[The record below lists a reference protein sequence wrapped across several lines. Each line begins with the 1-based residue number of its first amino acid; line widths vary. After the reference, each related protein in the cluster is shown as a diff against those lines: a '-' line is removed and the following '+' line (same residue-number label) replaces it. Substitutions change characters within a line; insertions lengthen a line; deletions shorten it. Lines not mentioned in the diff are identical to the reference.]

1 MKSTN
6 VSGALAPEGSQGM
19 SPRIVNLALLFAQL
33 TLGNI
38 AIAQTA
44 QLPAT
49 DEGAYCTYL
58 TEQAKAQSDLL
69 RTPNAVGAFT
79 QPDTGLPTQLVG
91 GLTLSLSSIKK
102 AGITLDAARKNCDL
116 YQSSIHVQQTLQ
128 YALPALEREALTNRL
143 ALIDQAGKSLEEL
156 IANTAKMVDAKNM
169 TRPMLW
175 ELQTSKIKLDAD
187 RADTQSKI
195 AAIYTPSLT
204 SVPLK
209 QQVQLKQSTDATEQ
223 QSQDRLTRQNNWDVA
238 LTVGV
243 HQQINPVAD
252 NPQPY
257 GEVQVTYNLGSRA
270 IDRHLDRSVTA
281 YTDWKKLQEADV
293 VRGSEALRTQIVQA
307 ISAQQSRLTS
317 LNRETEEIAKNLQIV
332 ANPDTTAA
340 IDFHNQLTSTQILLQ
355 IESGD
360 ATFRLQRLQDFL
372 KTNY

>member
-1 MKSTN
+1 MLST
-6 VSGALAPEGSQGM
+6 
-19 SPRIVNLALLFAQL
+19 RIVYLALL
-33 TLGNI
+33 TLGNM
-38 AIAQTA
+38 AMAQTS

-49 DEGAYCTYL
+49 DEAAYCTYL
-58 TEQAKAQSDLL
+58 AEQAKAQSDLL

-91 GLTLSLSSIKK
+91 GLTLSLSSVKK
-102 AGITLDAARKNCDL
+102 AGITVDAARKNCDL

-143 ALIDQAGKSLEEL
+143 ALIEEASKSLEEL

-175 ELQTSKIKLDAD
+175 SLQTNKIKLDAD

-195 AAIYTPSLT
+195 ATIYTPPLAAT
-204 SVPLK
+204 PLK
-209 QQVQLKQSTDATEQ
+209 QQVQQKQSSDSTEQ
-223 QSQDRLTRQNNWDVA
+223 QAQDRLTRQNNWDVN
-238 LTVGV
+238 LTVGL

-257 GEVQVTYNLGSRA
+257 GEVSVTYNLGSRA

-281 YTDWKKLQEADV
+281 YSDWKKLQESDV
-293 VRGSEALRTQIVQA
+293 VRGSEALRSQVTQA
-307 ISAQQSRLTS
+307 IAAQQSRLTS
-317 LNRETEEIAKNLQIV
+317 LNQETEEIAKNLQIV

-340 IDFHNQLTSTQILLQ
+340 IDFHNQLSSTQILLQ
-355 IESGD
+355 IETGD
-360 ATFRLQRLQDFL
+360 ASFRLKHLEDFL
-372 KTNY
+372 KANY

>member
-1 MKSTN
+1 MS
-6 VSGALAPEGSQGM
+6 
-19 SPRIVNLALLFAQL
+19 SPRVIYLALL

-38 AIAQTA
+38 AMAQIP

-91 GLTLSLSSIKK
+91 GLTLSLSSVKK
-102 AGITLDAARKNCDL
+102 AGITLDAARKNCEL
-116 YQSSIHVQQTLQ
+116 YQSSIHVQQTLR

-143 ALIDQAGKSLEEL
+143 ALIGQAEKSLQDL
-156 IANTAKMVDAKNM
+156 ITNTAKMVDAKNM

-175 ELQTSKIKLDAD
+175 SLQTSKIKLDAD

-195 AAIYTPSLT
+195 AAIYTPPLT
-204 SVPLK
+204 AIPLK
-209 QQVQLKQSTDATEQ
+209 QQVEQKQSTDSTEQ
-223 QSQDRLTRQNNWDVA
+223 QAQDRLTRQNNWDVN
-238 LTVGV
+238 LTVGA

-252 NPQPY
+252 NPQPF
-257 GEVQVTYNLGSRA
+257 GEVSVTYNLGSRA
-270 IDRHLDRSVTA
+270 IDRHLDRSFSA
-281 YTDWKKLQEADV
+281 YSDWKKLQESDV
-293 VRGSEALRTQIVQA
+293 VRGSEALRTQITQA
-307 ISAQQSRLTS
+307 VAAQQSRLATLS
-317 LNRETEEIAKNLQIV
+317 QESEEISKNLQVV

-340 IDFHNQLTSTQILLQ
+340 LDFRNQLTSTQILLQ
-355 IESGD
+355 IETGD
-360 ATFRLQRLQDFL
+360 AAFRLQSLKGFL